1 MFVCGVH
8 HVGCHT
14 DDGVGHLRLTPVV
27 AAPAVT
33 NSSGSTRRCVC
44 MQCPC
49 CSCFWARRRCSC
61 PLPQEAVAVAGG
73 LSHPVHPR
81 PSPCGRWLVDQVDHM
96 WWRGVQLVW
105 ARCSPQF
112 CTQFCWMPVGRWV
125 CHVRRAGSWQLGRPP
140 CWWESASQ
148 PARLHRLWTHA
159 GHHTAQHH
167 NVCCLPT

>member
-1 MFVCGVH
+1 
-8 HVGCHT
+8 
-14 DDGVGHLRLTPVV
+14 
-27 AAPAVT
+27 
-33 NSSGSTRRCVC
+33 
-44 MQCPC
+44 
-49 CSCFWARRRCSC
+49 
-61 PLPQEAVAVAGG
+61 VAGG

-125 CHVRRAGSWQLGRPP
+125 CHVRRAGSWQLGGPP

-148 PARLHRLWTHA
+148 PARLHGLLTHA
-159 GHHTAQHH
+159 GHHTVQHH
-167 NVCCLPT
+167 NVLFANIIHDRQLYTARVLPSYVAVVEWVTQVCVRVGCGSRKTVGVQALLQVTCLVGMCTGQCYHSVYL